1 VKSIKAV
8 PVRTMP
14 SVALPFSVD
23 ALSEAAR
30 RHIRQALSVVAQ
42 EELKAFLGADVYART
57 DERRGYRNGTKNR
70 TLTTSFGPTELVV
83 PRALVFDGKRRRE
96 WQSQIIPRYAR
107 RTREVDVAL
116 LGLYF
121 GGVNTRRVK
130 QAIRP
135 LLKESPLS
143 KSSISRVTVKLA
155 EYFEAWRGRDLSG
168 EDIRYVYLDAT
179 FMPVRCGGKNGNAE
193 RLPIMV
199 AIGVRA
205 TGEKV
210 LLSLAVMGSESAA
223 AWGEFV
229 GDMANRGLRRI
240 VLAITDGNQGLERA
254 LLERWPKLAI
264 QRCTVHK
271 LWNLLGHAPKSQHD
285 EVRKDYAAIINAGD
299 VATAKAAYA
308 AFVSK
313 WRRKNESVARS
324 LEEAGMDLLTFM
336 NFPEAQWRS
345 LKTTN
350 IVERLNHEFR
360 RRTKTQ
366 GVFPTQS
373 SVLVLLFG
381 LVASGMVRM
390 RKIGGYETMG
400 TGVPVVENNSLK
412 ALSVA

>member
-1 VKSIKAV
+1 MKSIKAV
-8 PVRTMP
+8 PVRTTTVMP
-14 SVALPFSVD
+14 SPFSVD
-23 ALSEAAR
+23 ALSEIAR
-30 RHIRQALSVVAQ
+30 QKIRQALGAIAQ
-42 EELKAFLGADVYART
+42 EELTAFLGAGAYART
-57 DERRGYRNGTKNR
+57 ELRRGYRNGAKNR
-70 TLTTSFGPTELVV
+70 TLTTSFGPTELAV
-83 PRALVFDGKRRRE
+83 PRAVIFDGERRRE
-96 WQSQIIPRYAR
+96 WQSQLIPRYAR
-107 RTREVDVAL
+107 RTGEVDAAL

-121 GGVNTRRVK
+121 GGVNTRRVR

-135 LLKESPLS
+135 LLKDSPLS

-155 EYFEAWRGRDLSG
+155 EYFEAWRGRDLSA

-179 FMPVRCGGKNGNAE
+179 FMPVRCGGKHGKAE

-205 TGEKV
+205 NGEKV

-229 GDMANRGLRRI
+229 GDMADRGLRRI

-254 LLERWPKLAI
+254 LLERWPKLPI

-285 EVRKDYAAIINAGD
+285 EVKKDYDAVINAGD
-299 VATAKAAYA
+299 SAAAKAAYA
-308 AFVSK
+308 TFVGK

-324 LEEAGMDLLTFM
+324 LEEAGMNLLTFM
-336 NFPEAQWRS
+336 NFPKEQWRS

-381 LVASGMVRM
+381 MVASGMVRM
-390 RKIGGYETMG
+390 RKIGGYETMT
-400 TGVPVVENNSLK
+400 TGEKAIESDALK
-412 ALSVA
+412 AVAVA

>member
-1 VKSIKAV
+1 MKSIKAV
-8 PVRTMP
+8 PVRTTTVVP
-14 SVALPFSVD
+14 SPFSVD
-23 ALSEAAR
+23 VLSEIAR
-30 RHIRQALSVVAQ
+30 QRIRQALGAIAQ
-42 EELKAFLGADVYART
+42 EELTAFLGAGAYART
-57 DERRGYRNGTKNR
+57 ELRRGYRNGAKSR

-83 PRALVFDGKRRRE
+83 PRAVVFDGERRRE
-96 WQSQIIPRYAR
+96 WQSQLIPRYAR
-107 RTREVDVAL
+107 RTGEVDAAL

-121 GGVNTRRVK
+121 GGVNTRRVR

-135 LLKESPLS
+135 LLKDSPLS
-143 KSSISRVTVKLA
+143 RSSISRVTVKLA
-155 EYFEAWRGRDLSG
+155 EYFEAWSGRDLSG

-179 FMPVRCGGKNGNAE
+179 FMPVRCGGKHGKAE

-229 GDMANRGLRRI
+229 GDLADRGLKR
-240 VLAITDGNQGLERA
+240 VALAITDGNQGLERA
-254 LLERWPKLAI
+254 LLERWPRLPI

-285 EVRKDYAAIINAGD
+285 EVKKDYDAVINAGGA
-299 VATAKAAYA
+299 ATAKAAYA

-324 LEEAGMDLLTFM
+324 LEEAGMNLLTFM
-336 NFPEAQWRS
+336 SFPQAQWRS

-381 LVASGMVRM
+381 MVASGMVRM
-390 RKIGGYETMG
+390 RKIGGYETMTTG
-400 TGVPVVENNSLK
+400 TKAVESDALK
-412 ALSVA
+412 AVAVA

>member
-1 VKSIKAV
+1 MKSIKAV
-8 PVRTMP
+8 PVRTTTA
-14 SVALPFSVD
+14 VALPFSMDVF
-23 ALSEAAR
+23 SEVAR
-30 RHIRQALSVVAQ
+30 DRVRQALGQIAQ
-42 EELKAFLGADVYART
+42 EELTAFLGAGVYART
-57 DERRGYRNGTKNR
+57 ETRRGYRNGTKTR

-83 PRALVFDGKRRRE
+83 PRALIFDGERRQE
-96 WQSQIIPRYAR
+96 WQSQIAPRYAR
-107 RTREVDVAL
+107 RTREVDAAL

-135 LLKESPLS
+135 LLKDSPLS
-143 KSSISRVTVKLA
+143 KSSISRVIVQLQA
-155 EYFEAWRGRDLSG
+155 YFESWRTRDLSV

-179 FMPVRCGGKNGNAE
+179 FMPVRCGGKAE

-199 AIGVRA
+199 AIGVRS

-210 LLSLAVMGSESAA
+210 LLSLAVTGSESTA

-229 GDMANRGLRRI
+229 NDLANRGLKR
-240 VLAITDGNQGLERA
+240 VQLAIVDGNKALTRS
-254 LLERWPKLAI
+254 LLELWPNLPI

-271 LWNLLGHAPKSQHD
+271 LWNLLGHAPKSLQG
-285 EVRKDYAAIINAGD
+285 EVKADYDMIINADD
-299 VATAKAAYA
+299 VSAAKAAYA
-308 AFVSK
+308 AFMRK
-313 WRRKNESVARS
+313 WSRKAESVARS
-324 LEEAGMDLLTFM
+324 LEEAGLDLLTFM
-336 NFPEAQWRS
+336 RFPQAQWRS

-350 IVERLNHEFR
+350 IVERLNNEFR

-390 RKIGGYETMG
+390 RKIGGYETMDA
-400 TGVPVVENNSLK
+400 GVPVVGNNLLE
-412 ALSVA
+412 ALAVR